1 MQPQTHKFPRL
12 WKKLTF
18 HAGEGITWLQWLADP
33 AGGDMDAESLN
44 AIAQGEDH
52 EIRAAL
58 SKLYRKFTDQLMG
71 SISALGAP

>member
-1 MQPQTHKFPRL
+1 
-12 WKKLTF
+12 
-18 HAGEGITWLQWLADP
+18 
-33 AGGDMDAESLN
+33 MDAESLN